1 MCNSNAYEL
10 VLKQMV
16 KGFTG
21 KCQVPD
27 VYIIAGA
34 DLIYQSSSG
43 RPKRKEEQTNFDIK
57 KHFE

>member
-1 MCNSNAYEL
+1 
-10 VLKQMV
+10 MV

-27 VYIIAGA
+27 VYFIAGA

>member
-1 MCNSNAYEL
+1 MCNSKAFDL
-10 VLKQMV
+10 VLKEMV
-16 KGFTG
+16 KGYNG

-27 VYIIAGA
+27 VYFISEA

-43 RPKRKEEQTNFDIK
+43 RPKRKEEQTNIDIK

>member
-1 MCNSNAYEL
+1 
-10 VLKQMV
+10 MV

-27 VYIIAGA
+27 VYFISEA

-43 RPKRKEEQTNFDIK
+43 RPKRKEEQTNIDIK